1 MGFALGKKERPG
13 AMPSGQTKEKEQ
25 MACVGK
31 AGRRQLRPRKEEVG
45 QVRCV
50 SRPRRERVREW
61 IRATLWASTRVE
73 EEAGQVSAWPRDFR
87 PLLAFIIFIN
97 RIKFE
102 KST

>member
-1 MGFALGKKERPG
+1 VGFALGKKERPG

-61 IRATLWASTRVE
+61 IGATLWASTQDE
-73 EEAGQVSAWPRDFR
+73 EEAGRSFG
-87 PLLAFIIFIN
+87 LAPCFPTPFGFYN
-97 RIKFE
+97 FYKPN
-102 KST
+102 